1 MTNAI
6 PAPAPHPAATVPDA
20 VAPDGRRPDRV
31 VDVLVVGGGPAGL
44 SAALTLARARRD
56 VLVVD
61 AGEPRNAPAA
71 GVHGYLGHDGVAPA
85 ELTRL
90 GRVEVESYGG
100 EVRPGVVTTIERVD
114 APTPG
119 SGRPGPGAGGAA
131 RFVATVADEHGGS
144 HPVRARRVVV
154 ATGLTDELPPVEG
167 LAARWGR
174 DVVHCPYCHGWEVR
188 DRVVGVIGGGPN
200 AVHQALLFTQWTDR
214 VTLFLADGPEPTD
227 EQWEQLAARRVGV
240 VTGLVTALRVDD
252 DRLTGITLAGGRT
265 VPVEV
270 GVVGAPMR
278 ANAAVLAGLGLA
290 PVPHPAG
297 VGDAVGSDPTTGATT
312 VPGVW
317 VAGNVGDLSAQ
328 VVTAA
333 AGGQRVGAMANAD
346 LLAEDTAAAVARRRL
361 PFSART
367 EAENAASLLGDRRH
381 GFEPVTSTTAEEEP
395 AVTDPAPH
403 ADHDQD
409 DAAAEPLFDR
419 AYWEDRYGAE
429 GLAWSGR
436 PNPVLVTE
444 AEALT
449 PGRALDI
456 GSGEGGDAIW
466 LAGLGWQVVGT
477 DISSN
482 ALAKSARQAESVDA
496 ELAARI
502 DWQQHDL
509 VEWAPEAR
517 SFDLVTSQFMH
528 LPDPVRTAL
537 FRSLAAAV
545 APGGTLLVVGHD
557 LSDLDSGAHRMHHAE
572 LMFSVDDVLAAI
584 DGEGL
589 VVEVAESRPRLAPGA
604 DGGTVTVRD
613 VVVRATRAS

>member
-1 MTNAI
+1 M
-6 PAPAPHPAATVPDA
+6 
-20 VAPDGRRPDRV
+20 
-31 VDVLVVGGGPAGL
+31 
-44 SAALTLARARRD
+44 
-56 VLVVD
+56 
-61 AGEPRNAPAA
+61 
-71 GVHGYLGHDGVAPA
+71 
-85 ELTRL
+85 
-90 GRVEVESYGG
+90 
-100 EVRPGVVTTIERVD
+100 
-114 APTPG
+114 
-119 SGRPGPGAGGAA
+119 
-131 RFVATVADEHGGS
+131 
-144 HPVRARRVVV
+144 
-154 ATGLTDELPPVEG
+154 
-167 LAARWGR
+167 
-174 DVVHCPYCHGWEVR
+174 
-188 DRVVGVIGGGPN
+188 
-200 AVHQALLFTQWTDR
+200 
-214 VTLFLADGPEPTD
+214 
-227 EQWEQLAARRVGV
+227 
-240 VTGLVTALRVDD
+240 
-252 DRLTGITLAGGRT
+252 
-265 VPVEV
+265 
-270 GVVGAPMR
+270 
-278 ANAAVLAGLGLA
+278 
-290 PVPHPAG
+290 
-297 VGDAVGSDPTTGATT
+297 
-312 VPGVW
+312 
-317 VAGNVGDLSAQ
+317 
-328 VVTAA
+328 
-333 AGGQRVGAMANAD
+333 
-346 LLAEDTAAAVARRRL
+346 
-361 PFSART
+361 
-367 EAENAASLLGDRRH
+367 
-381 GFEPVTSTTAEEEP
+381 
-395 AVTDPAPH
+395 TDPAPH